1 MRPKPKSI
9 SDGHGLTLG
18 PQTRPRSVLLGVGW
32 VILLTRPI
40 AIHMS
45 TLLLHCYV
53 NRYVTTNY
61 INLKTKNK
69 NNGTC

>member
-1 MRPKPKSI
+1 MRPKPRPI
-9 SDGHGLTLG
+9 SDGHGLTSG
-18 PQTRPRSVLLGVGW
+18 PQTRPRSILLGVEW

-45 TLLLHCYV
+45 TLLLHCYI
-53 NRYVTTNY
+53 TTNY